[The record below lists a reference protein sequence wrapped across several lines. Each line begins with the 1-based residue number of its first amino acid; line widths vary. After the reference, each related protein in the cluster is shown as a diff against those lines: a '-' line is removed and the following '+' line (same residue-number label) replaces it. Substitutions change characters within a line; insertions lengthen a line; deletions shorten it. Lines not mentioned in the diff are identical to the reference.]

1 MTRTQLERER
11 ERERKDQQFNSLV
24 WDLLKLTPIRIRLYT
39 SLYMALVPS
48 CTHRSACVAL
58 ISRCEHTCSAAGECL
73 AETAEE
79 GGAEASTATEG
90 QI

>member
-1 MTRTQLERER
+1 MYGERER
-11 ERERKDQQFNSLV
+11 ENQQFNSLV
-24 WDLLKLTPIRIRLYT
+24 WDLLKLAPLRLYT
-39 SLYMALVPS
+39 SVYMALVHS

-58 ISRCEHTCSAAGECL
+58 IGRCEHTCSAAGECL

-79 GGAEASTATEG
+79 RGAEASTATEG